1 MSDLNKVFVM
11 GRLTRNAQMKTTQN
25 GIDMAYFSIATN
37 QAKKNQDGTWGQ
49 VANFIDLTLYGNRAK
64 ATAPYLIQGQQVVI
78 DGHLSQR
85 RWEKDGKKFQR
96 LEVMVDDLKLVG
108 HYQKSD
114 SAKNTRSE
122 ETETVTEEYLPPL
135 FEDDDC

>member
-11 GRLTRNAQMKTTQN
+11 GRLTRDAQMKTTQN

-37 QAKKNQDGTWGQ
+37 QAKKNPDGTWGQ
-49 VANFIDLTLYGNRAK
+49 VANFIDLALYGNRAK
-64 ATAPYLIQGQQVVI
+64 ATSPYLLKGQQVVI
-78 DGHLSQR
+78 DGHLAQR

-108 HYQKSD
+108 RYQKPD
-114 SAKNTRSE
+114 SADEAGSE
-122 ETETVTEEYLPPL
+122 EGETVTEEDLPPI
-135 FEDDDC
+135 FEGDDC

>member
-1 MSDLNKVFVM
+1 M
-11 GRLTRNAQMKTTQN
+11 GRLTRDAQMKTTQN

-37 QAKKNQDGTWGQ
+37 QAKKNPDGTWGQ

-64 ATAPYLIQGQQVVI
+64 TTAPYLIQGQQVVI
-78 DGHLSQR
+78 DGHLAQR

-96 LEVMVDDLKLVG
+96 LEVIVDDLKLVG
-108 HYQKSD
+108 RYQKPA
-114 SAKNTRSE
+114 SAKETDTE
-122 ETETVTEEYLPPL
+122 EVETVTEEDLPPL

>member
-11 GRLTRNAQMKTTQN
+11 GRLTRDAQMRTTQN
-25 GIDMAYFSIATN
+25 GIDMTCFSIATN
-37 QAKKNQDGTWGQ
+37 QAKKNPDGTWEQ
-49 VANFIDLTLYGNRAK
+49 VANFIDLALYGNRAK

-78 DGHLSQR
+78 DGHLAQR

-96 LEVMVDDLKLVG
+96 LEVIVDDLKLVG
-108 HYQKSD
+108 RYQKPA
-114 SAKNTRSE
+114 SAKETDTE
-122 ETETVTEEYLPPL
+122 EVETVTEEDLPPL